1 MKDNVNSILKIFSN
15 NDEIQP
21 INISGNV
28 LTQKIEKNHYVNP
41 ILTKTLSIVVLIIFI
56 LSVLGILITNI
67 LKKDRIQSLPREK
80 LEYKQYEMKHNRTY
94 KLNIKYYKDYLPKNK
109 KGKRINDIKKL
120 FDTKYLYINNEKI
133 EFDYIYI
140 IRQKDFQNKEQRNA
154 TFENSDI
161 NFFILDTKNN
171 QISYVQN
178 FYELCTDK
186 KIKKQKSS
194 KSYPNPLI
202 SLIIIIYNRKQNL
215 LRTIKSIQNQSL
227 KNLEIIIVDDKD
239 INIVQDYKVVINN
252 DPRIRVFIQKK
263 SYSIWRKRID
273 GFLYSKGRYI
283 LHLDAGLILS
293 DDLVLEDIYNI
304 SQKYD
309 LDTVRF
315 SFSDTL
321 DDKQFKKY
329 KIISGMNIYPI
340 LLTKILYGRPGYNI
354 KDYGFGNIWNRLV
367 RADIIS
373 KGLDLV
379 DSTILNFRKNL
390 WDGWWWNDLIDR
402 VSFSN
407 VVVNRLGLIYLHK
420 KKIETKPSIRN
431 NKEKDKTIR
440 EFIAFLYFDLIL
452 LKDNDN
458 KKSIIDNLKK
468 LNEKNN
474 TYDNIHIRLDY
485 LKNKSPIFLKLIKKL
500 LLDPNIMND
509 DKIYIIKLSKQIKYM
524 IKSRRK

>member
-1 MKDNVNSILKIFSN
+1 M
-15 NDEIQP
+15 
-21 INISGNV
+21 
-28 LTQKIEKNHYVNP
+28 
-41 ILTKTLSIVVLIIFI
+41 
-56 LSVLGILITNI
+56 
-67 LKKDRIQSLPREK
+67 
-80 LEYKQYEMKHNRTY
+80 
-94 KLNIKYYKDYLPKNK
+94 
-109 KGKRINDIKKL
+109 
-120 FDTKYLYINNEKI
+120 
-133 EFDYIYI
+133 
-140 IRQKDFQNKEQRNA
+140 
-154 TFENSDI
+154 
-161 NFFILDTKNN
+161 
-171 QISYVQN
+171 
-178 FYELCTDK
+178 
-186 KIKKQKSS
+186 
-194 KSYPNPLI
+194 
-202 SLIIIIYNRKQNL
+202 
-215 LRTIKSIQNQSL
+215 
-227 KNLEIIIVDDKD
+227 
-239 INIVQDYKVVINN
+239 
-252 DPRIRVFIQKK
+252 
-263 SYSIWRKRID
+263 D

-354 KDYGFGNIWNRLV
+354 KDYGFGTIWNRLV

-407 VVVNRLGLIYLHK
+407 VVVNRLGLIYLNK
-420 KKIETKPSIRN
+420 KKIEMKPSIRN

-500 LLDPNIMND
+500 LLDPNVMND
-509 DKIYIIKLSKQIKYM
+509 DKIYIKKLSKQIKYM